1 MKIEN
6 CSVFD
11 RNEYENIMEAI
22 RTRKTN
28 SHPIYSYIDDK
39 EANTIMAVIQNLLED
54 SVPLEEVQPEVIMH
68 SPHKEEAIYL
78 LKKLQTTFRSEA
90 NTIMAVIQNL
100 LEDSVPLEEV
110 QPEVIMHSPH
120 KEEAIYLLKKLQ
132 TTYLHDVDSEGEP
145 KMSIIELRSEERR

>member
-78 LKKLQTTFRSEA
+78 LKKLQTT
-90 NTIMAVIQNL
+90 
-100 LEDSVPLEEV
+100 
-110 QPEVIMHSPH
+110 
-120 KEEAIYLLKKLQ
+120 
-132 TTYLHDVDSEGEP
+132 YLHDVDSEGEP
-145 KMSIIELRSEERR
+145 KMSIIELVDLWHQVNEYLHDK